1 LDDGGCS
8 ITGYAVFI
16 DDGQNG
22 EYVEANVDNDVLVR
36 NQPSLSMLTIT
47 RVLASNLGMTYR
59 IKVRAFNPAG
69 Y

>member
-1 LDDGGCS
+1 M
-8 ITGYAVFI
+8 FI